1 MLAPFF
7 RRTLTFSQMYTH
19 TWFSLVLLYIT
30 QACAAVLNG
39 TVENQFNACQSQII
53 FYSGFCGVDLRAS
66 TSAVHD
72 ECNAADM
79 CVVLRNDPVT
89 GQPQLLKKDHY
100 MELQIV
106 NSVARASTD
115 TAPLPN
121 NGACSAINAMLD
133 MMKGDFP
140 LNGPTYAEY
149 KTNFIQGSPLFT
161 RTNQRPNTYWVNT
174 EVNQLKGKL
183 VTRFLT
189 TNEDFAQG
197 DLTAR
202 EIEILP
208 ALKAYIRDRSFR
220 SFVEGLADDLEGA
233 WQNLIDD
240 VDEKMATLIRQRW
253 GPPND
258 AHTAAIFAEK
268 MEKLQN
274 GTKKFVPNVV
284 TLTQRFD
291 AAMDFIANHPF
302 AA

>member
-1 MLAPFF
+1 
-7 RRTLTFSQMYTH
+7 MYTR
-19 TWFSLVLLYIT
+19 TLVLLYIT

-39 TVENQFNACQSQII
+39 TVGNQLNARVI

-66 TSAVHD
+66 TSAVHN
-72 ECNAADM
+72 ECNAAD
-79 CVVLRNDPVT
+79 VRAVLQDDPVT
-89 GQPQLLKKDHY
+89 GQPQYLKMSGESNNPAPANTQCDHY

-106 NSVARASTD
+106 NSVARAPTD
-115 TAPLPN
+115 TAPFPN

-133 MMKGDFP
+133 TMKGDFP
-140 LNGPTYAEY
+140 LGGPTYAEY
-149 KTNFIQGSPLFT
+149 KTSFIQGSPLFT

-174 EVNQLKGKL
+174 EINQLKGKL

-202 EIEILP
+202 EIQILS
-208 ALKAYIRDRSFR
+208 ALKAYIRDRSAR

-240 VDEKMATLIRQRW
+240 VDEKMATLIGQRW
-253 GPPND
+253 GPNSS
-258 AHTAAIFAEK
+258 ARNAAIFAQK
-268 MEKLQN
+268 MDQLQN
-274 GTKKFVPNVV
+274 GKNKFMPNAAS
-284 TLTQRFD
+284 LSQRFD
-291 AAMDFIANHPF
+291 AAMNFIVNHPF